1 MVFPGYMK
9 GGVAGCSCDFCSRS
23 GSAVL
28 ELRSTVAVADSP
40 NLLLERESKKEG
52 VRGVVYYYKKGGMY
66 KG

>member
-1 MVFPGYMK
+1 
-9 GGVAGCSCDFCSRS
+9 
-23 GSAVL
+23 L